1 MKMNLARILG
11 FGVGI
16 LGAAT
21 FLAVSARA
29 DTVDLTVWSGAVTY
43 AGSNT
48 CSNTGG
54 MHCGTP
60 DTFSPTAPS
69 SYLSM
74 FTGTVNG
81 TYPNQIFNF
90 NTSTDQSLSGF
101 LQYGGA
107 TYSGTNQT
115 YGSAIPGGDT
125 MTAGMNN
132 DIMEFT
138 GSAYLMNGVTYSF
151 THDDGMYLFV
161 GSTEEINAGSPVFE
175 GKNSFTY
182 GGPTGMESYT
192 VWYAEA
198 NGAPG
203 TLESSNFGETPE
215 PSSLLLLGTG
225 LLGMA
230 FLLRRSY
237 KGSGSVS
244 I

>member
-1 MKMNLARILG
+1 MKFRNLA
-11 FGVGI
+11 VV
-16 LGAAT
+16 AALVAAFT
-21 FLAVSARA
+21 FLAGTARA
-29 DTVDLTVWSGAVTY
+29 DSFPVDISVWAGATSY
-43 AGSNT
+43 
-48 CSNTGG
+48 TGTSTPFTIPT
-54 MHCGTP
+54 GTP
-60 DTFSPTAPS
+60 TI
-69 SYLSM
+69 
-74 FTGTVNG
+74 TGWLANLNNVSV
-81 TYPNQIFNF
+81 FNMY
-90 NTSTDQSLSGF
+90 SATDQTLSGF
-101 LQYGGA
+101 LTTSYNPQGLPNSNTGFITA
-107 TYSGTNQT
+107 DQVCANPV
-115 YGSAIPGGDT
+115 PGGSNLT
-125 MTAGMNN
+125 CGINN
-132 DIMEFT
+132 DVMEFT
-138 GSAYLMNGVTYSF
+138 GQTYLKNGATYAI